1 MIAQDTTLSERSQ
14 KILLKL
20 YEYGKEV
27 YKTTLK
33 SVVPNNYSLSRH
45 LEELEKGGYIKIREE
60 KIVRITY
67 YISLTPKGIATAEQI
82 KNIGREERTKNLELP
97 DIFKLILFVSE
108 HGRCKFS
115 ELKNE
120 FPGAYSYTEELKAS
134 GIIEVTIDNSQF
146 PSETIIS
153 LKKKGILVAQKLKE
167 IEEILKRD

>member
-1 MIAQDTTLSERSQ
+1 MITQDTTLSERSQ

-33 SVVPNNYSLSRH
+33 SVVPNNYSLTSH
-45 LEELEKGGYIKIREE
+45 LEELEKGGYIKIRQE

-67 YISLTPKGIATAEQI
+67 YVSLTPKGIATAEQI
-82 KNIGREERTKNLELP
+82 RNIGKAERTKNLELP

-108 HGRCKFS
+108 HDGCKLS
-115 ELKNE
+115 DLKNE
-120 FPGAYSYTEELKAS
+120 FPGAYSYAEELKVT
-134 GIIEVTIDNSQF
+134 GIIEVSIDNSKF

-153 LKKKGILVAQKLKE
+153 LKEKGKLVAQKLKE
-167 IEEILKRD
+167 IEEILKG